1 MNVAPLLAAY
11 DGRKLTISP
20 VGFRLIDE
28 LTGTSPLGTISCALD
43 AMTAGGAWAP
53 SSVVAS
59 RNAAGIVIFPDLG
72 RTARRGLSGAIPLRF
87 RARFAADLYIP
98 FFTAMQDGLEFTASP
113 FNDEEPPPG
122 LTGIPQDVM
131 LVPDVTYPFTPEIR
145 VLRGQ
150 VRDAA
155 GPVAR
160 VEVSHTVSE
169 RVVTD
174 ARGGFALPLRQVP
187 LAGNVTIDAIDHR
200 TGRAASITVTL
211 PDALET
217 SRIISIS

>member
-1 MNVAPLLAAY
+1 MTIASFKAY
-11 DGRKLTISP
+11 DGRKLTVSP

-28 LTGTSPLGTISCALD
+28 LTGRAPLGTISCALD
-43 AMTAGGAWAP
+43 AMTSGGAWAASP
-53 SSVVAS
+53 VTAS

-72 RTARRGLSGAIPLRF
+72 RTARRGLSGAVPLRF
-87 RARFAADLYIP
+87 RARFVADLYIP
-98 FFTAMQDGLEFTASP
+98 LFFAVQDGLEFTASL

-145 VLRGQ
+145 VLRGE

-160 VEVSHTVSE
+160 VEVSHTVAE

-174 ARGGFALPLRQVP
+174 ARGCFALPLRQVP
-187 LAGNVTIDAIDHR
+187 LAGDVTIDATDHR
-200 TGRAASITVTL
+200 TGRAGSITVTL
-211 PDALET
+211 PDALDAGQ
-217 SRIISIS
+217 IISIS